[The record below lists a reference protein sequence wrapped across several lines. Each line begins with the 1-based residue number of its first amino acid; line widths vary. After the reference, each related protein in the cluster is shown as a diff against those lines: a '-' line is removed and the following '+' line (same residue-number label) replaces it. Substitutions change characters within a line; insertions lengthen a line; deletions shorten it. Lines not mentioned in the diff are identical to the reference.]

1 MGSRLIYSAAGSQVV
16 VMKKEEIVVRLL
28 KEGYQIDTSTLDYFI
43 TNPEKTNEFIQKTKA
58 TKPQPSIITLSFVK
72 TILKEKESTI
82 KIIKKFYIGHEKEKI
97 SISDYSNEFAD
108 IYTRKKQLLMSRV
121 DSAKLLSINKIQ
133 KQKQF
138 VIICMVMEK
147 DQIEKSAIVED
158 LTGNTTVYFK
168 DKSEFE
174 NLLENDV
181 IAVLCDSSPNGIK
194 ARRII
199 WPDVSLK
206 REARKAKRSVYCIFI
221 SDFHMD
227 SKNFDKERY
236 EKFVK
241 WVETTTGKENYVKVY
256 IFILGGISRR
266 SEDVKRLLVGMPKE
280 TFKIFLQSSKD
291 ARAPESEDV
300 LVSEIP
306 IILEIDGINFL
317 LCQGD
322 RLCKYDDVWSGDAM
336 SVMKNILKRR
346 ELNPCAEPGRPCIPS
361 TESVIDQI
369 PDIFVSGGFHSP
381 QTTNYK
387 GVTIITTGDLADNP
401 IFWGVNLESREI
413 NKLDLS

>member
-1 MGSRLIYSAAGSQVV
+1 ME
-16 VMKKEEIVVRLL
+16 KEKIVARFL
-28 KEGYQIDTSTLDYFI
+28 KEGYQIDTSALGYFI
-43 TNPEKTNEFIQKTKA
+43 TNPEKIKELIQKIKGTKSH
-58 TKPQPSIITLSFVK
+58 PPIITLSSVK

-82 KIIKKFYIGHEKEKI
+82 KIIKKFFIGHENEKI
-97 SISDYSNEFAD
+97 SISDYSNEFVN
-108 IYTRKKQLLMSRV
+108 IYTRKKQILVNRV

-138 VIICMVMEK
+138 VIICMLREK
-147 DQIEKSAIVED
+147 DQVEKSAIVED
-158 LTGNTTVYFK
+158 LTGSTTVYFK
-168 DKSEFE
+168 DISEFE

-181 IAVLCDSSPNGIK
+181 IAVLCECSPNGIK

-199 WPDVSLK
+199 WPDVPLK
-206 REARKAKRSVYCIFI
+206 QGVRKAKRSAYCLFI

-227 SKNFDKERY
+227 SENFDKGRY

-241 WVETTTGKENYVKVY
+241 WIERITDKQNYVKVY

-266 SEDVKRLLVGMPKE
+266 SEDVKRLLGALPKK
-280 TFKIFLQSSKD
+280 TFKIFLRSRRD
-291 ARAPESEDV
+291 ARVSEHEDV
-300 LVSEIP
+300 LISEIP
-306 IILEIDGINFL
+306 ITFEIEGIRFL

-322 RLCKYDDVWSGDAM
+322 RLCRYRDVWNADAIN
-336 SVMKNILKRR
+336 VMKNMLKRR
-346 ELNPCAEPGRPCIPS
+346 ELRPYVEPGRPCIPS
-361 TESVIDQI
+361 KESIIDQI
-369 PDIFVSGGFHSP
+369 PDIFVSGGFHFP

-401 IFWGVNLESREI
+401 IFWGVNLETREI